1 MNNYGVPYA
10 NPMPQQNQMGIN
22 PSNPLMN
29 AFGGY
34 QNFMNGINQFAQS
47 LQQDPRTTAQQL
59 MNSGRMS
66 QQQFEQYRQMANS
79 ILGTNL

>member
-1 MNNYGVPYA
+1 MNNYGAPYA
-10 NPMPQQNQMGIN
+10 NPMPQQNPMGIN
-22 PSNPLMN
+22 PNNPMMN
-29 AFGGY
+29 MFGGY
-34 QNFMNGINQFAQS
+34 QNFMNSINQFSQT